1 MFNLKTTY
9 NKMKKA
15 LTFAIICFGFIGY
28 SQSKLESYI
37 QIGLKSN
44 EVIKQHNFDINKS
57 IYALNE
63 ARSLFYP
70 TVSLNANY
78 TKADGG
84 RTIDIPIG
92 DMLNPVYNTLNQI
105 TNSNAFPA
113 LQNQSVLINP
123 DNFYDAKIHTTMPLL
138 NYEIIYN
145 KRIKNQQ
152 TSLQKIEL
160 EIYQRELVK
169 EIKIAYYK
177 YLQSIEGITIYQD
190 ALKLVKENQRVNQSL
205 FKNDKI
211 NRTAVLRSDNEVIRI
226 EANLETAKQTSNNA
240 KAYFNFLINQ
250 KLDSAIEVDVDK
262 ESLPTVLAQENTSN
276 REELS
281 KLTLAKDINDN
292 VSKLTK
298 SYWYPKLSGFAD
310 IGFQDF
316 DFEVNKQSRYYFA
329 GASLEW
335 NIFSGNKNKHR
346 LQQVEEENKKISSQT
361 DNVKQQLLLQFQV
374 TQNNLKS
381 ALEQFKADKNQ
392 KESAKKYNED
402 ITKLYKEGQAIY
414 IELLDAQNQ
423 WVNAQLN
430 TNISLY
436 NSWIAFAELERANAT
451 FTFN

>member
-1 MFNLKTTY
+1 
-9 NKMKKA
+9 MKN
-15 LTFAIICFGFIGY
+15 AITLVILCYGFLGY
-28 SQSKLESYI
+28 SQSKLDNYI
-37 QIGLKSN
+37 LIGLKSN
-44 EVIKQHNFDINKS
+44 EVIKQHNFDIKKS
-57 IYALNE
+57 VYALKE

-78 TKADGG
+78 TVADGG

-92 DMLNPVYNTLNQI
+92 DMLNPVYSTLNQI

-138 NYEIIYN
+138 NFEIIYN
-145 KRIKNQQ
+145 KRIKSQQ
-152 TSLQKIEL
+152 SSLQKIEL

-177 YLQSIEGITIYQD
+177 YLQSIEGVHIYED

-240 KAYFNFLINQ
+240 KSYFNFLINQ
-250 KLDSAIEVDVDK
+250 KLDSEIEIDSDN
-262 ESLPTVLAQENTSN
+262 ENLPNVMVSENTLN

-281 KLTLAKDINDN
+281 KLNQVSEINEN
-292 VSKLTK
+292 VNKLTQ

-310 IGFQDF
+310 VGFQDF
-316 DFEVNKQSRYYFA
+316 DFEVNKDSRYYFA
-329 GASLEW
+329 GLGLEW
-335 NIFSGNKNKHR
+335 NIFSGNKNKYKIK
-346 LQQVEEENKKISSQT
+346 QVELDSQIINSQT
-361 DNVKQQLLLQFQV
+361 DNVKQQLLLQFQIS
-374 TQNNLKS
+374 QNNLKS
-381 ALEQFKADKNQ
+381 ALEQFHADENQ
-392 KESAKKYNED
+392 KQSAQKYNED

-436 NSWIAFAELERANAT
+436 NSWIAFAEMERANAT
-451 FTFN
+451 FTFK